1 MKKLQQVHG
10 VGRLT
15 PVVAMKRPAP
25 SPPTVPSLRAIPF
38 LKTTADSIVRLTPR
52 QREQLLQIGVRVRL
66 PGRSV
71 IYREGAQSDSVYV
84 VADGAVKCYRHMPS
98 GRRALCAFLFS
109 RDLFGLSEDGHYVNT
124 AQAVSDVTL
133 YRLPLEELAHLLKQ
147 DGDLQFQ
154 FLSKITHELR
164 ESYRRTIL
172 VGRRDAAGRLAMFL
186 ALMANRIAPGSLD
199 DGEIPLPM
207 SRTDIA
213 DYLGLS
219 VESVSRAAADLER
232 REIAVLEGR
241 HRARVVDR
249 AKLIKLAAAI

>member
-1 MKKLQQVHG
+1 
-10 VGRLT
+10 
-15 PVVAMKRPAP
+15 MKRPAP
-25 SPPTVPSLRAIPF
+25 SLPTVPSLRAIPF
-38 LKTTADSIVRLTPR
+38 LKSTAESMVRLTPR

-66 PGRSV
+66 PGRAV
-71 IYREGAQSDSVYV
+71 IYREGALSDSAYV
-84 VADGAVKCYRHMPS
+84 VAEGVVKCYKHLPS
-98 GRRALCAFLFS
+98 GRRTLCAFLFS
-109 RDLFGLSEDGHYVNT
+109 RDLFGLSEDGHYLNT

-133 YRLPLEELAHLLKQ
+133 YRLPLEELAHLLRQ

-186 ALMANRIAPGSLD
+186 ALMAARLAPGTLD
-199 DGEIPLPM
+199 THEVPLPM
-207 SRTDIA
+207 SRADIA
-213 DYLGLS
+213 DFLGLS

-241 HRARVVDR
+241 HRARIVDR
-249 AKLIKLAAAI
+249 AKLIKLAAAV

>member
-1 MKKLQQVHG
+1 MQFSERWLRDMVN
-10 VGRLT
+10 
-15 PVVAMKRPAP
+15 P
-25 SPPTVPSLRAIPF
+25 SM
-38 LKTTADSIVRLTPR
+38 TT
-52 QREQLLQIGVRVRL
+52 
-66 PGRSV
+66 
-71 IYREGAQSDSVYV
+71 
-84 VADGAVKCYRHMPS
+84 
-98 GRRALCAFLFS
+98 
-109 RDLFGLSEDGHYVNT
+109 
-124 AQAVSDVTL
+124 
-133 YRLPLEELAHLLKQ
+133 EELAHLLKQ

>member
-1 MKKLQQVHG
+1 
-10 VGRLT
+10 
-15 PVVAMKRPAP
+15 MKRPAP
-25 SPPTVPSLRAIPF
+25 SLPTVPSLRAIPF
-38 LKTTADSIVRLTPR
+38 LKSTAESMVRLTPR

-66 PGRSV
+66 PGRAV
-71 IYREGAQSDSVYV
+71 IYREGALSDSAYV
-84 VADGAVKCYRHMPS
+84 VAEGAVKCYKHLPS
-98 GRRALCAFLFS
+98 GRRTLCAFLFS
-109 RDLFGLSEDGHYVNT
+109 RDLFGLSEDGHYLNT

-133 YRLPLEELAHLLKQ
+133 YRLPLEELAHLLRQ

-186 ALMANRIAPGSLD
+186 ALMAARLAPGTLD
-199 DGEIPLPM
+199 THEVPLPM
-207 SRTDIA
+207 SRADIA
-213 DYLGLS
+213 DFLGLS

-241 HRARVVDR
+241 HRARIVDR
-249 AKLIKLAAAI
+249 AKLIKLAAAV

>member
-1 MKKLQQVHG
+1 
-10 VGRLT
+10 
-15 PVVAMKRPAP
+15 MKRPVP

-38 LKTTADSIVRLTPR
+38 LKTTADSIVRLTSR

-71 IYREGAQSDSVYV
+71 IYREGEKSDSVYV
-84 VADGAVKCYRHMPS
+84 VADGAVKCYRHLPS

-109 RDLFGLSEDGHYVNT
+109 RDLFGLSEDGLYVNT

-133 YRLPLEELAHLLKQ
+133 YRLPLEALTHLLKQ

-186 ALMANRIAPGSLD
+186 ALMAARITPASLD
-199 DGEIPLPM
+199 EGEIPLPM
-207 SRTDIA
+207 SRSDIA

-219 VESVSRAAADLER
+219 VESVSRAAAELER

-249 AKLIKLAAAI
+249 SKLIKLAAAI